1 MPTADGREDP
11 ALIER
16 LRQEPQAFDPLQ
28 ALLILERYAAFEEAA
43 GRSERASPVG
53 RDAHP
58 AREVVRFVAETAMA
72 FPASDLTSY
81 REESGAQPVLGVSF
95 MGMHGPSGVMPY
107 FYSELILT
115 RIREKDTALAA
126 FLDLFLHRA
135 ASFFLRAW
143 TKYRLTAQT
152 PPDDTARDLL
162 PAEAGI
168 SGLIDAIIGF
178 GTGGLIGRLA
188 PPQTALRFYAGA
200 LAGNPRSAVVLEAVL
215 SDYFSESIHVDTF
228 SPHWHRLPVSEQT
241 RLVPTG
247 YCRLGDE
254 AVIGEKIMRPE
265 GAYRIELG
273 PLSYAR
279 FRMFLP
285 DREPLR
291 HLVHFARLFTGEAL
305 YFDVRLSLRKQD
317 VPLLKLGDW
326 GGGDGPRLGWN
337 TWASNLAAV
346 EDKNDTL
353 LSCDRVA

>member
-1 MPTADGREDP
+1 MPRADGREDT

-28 ALLILERYAAFEEAA
+28 ALLTLERHAAAEEVTGRAGNAA
-43 GRSERASPVG
+43 PVG

-72 FPASDLTSY
+72 FPASELTSY
-81 REESGAQPVLGVSF
+81 RETAGSPPAVGVSF
-95 MGMHGPSGVMPY
+95 IGMHGPSGVLPN
-107 FYSELILT
+107 FYSELILA
-115 RIREKDTALAA
+115 RAREKDVAMAA
-126 FLDLFLHRA
+126 FFDLFLHRA
-135 ASFFLRAW
+135 TSFFMRAW
-143 TKYRLTAQT
+143 TKYRLSAQT
-152 PPDDTARDLL
+152 PPDDTARDLV

-168 SGLIDAIIGF
+168 SGLIDAVIGF
-178 GTGGLIGRLA
+178 GTGGLIGRLS
-188 PPQTALRFYAGA
+188 PPQAALRFYAGA
-200 LAGNPRSAVVLEAVL
+200 LSGNPRSAVVLEAVL
-215 SDYFSESIHVDTF
+215 SDYFGERIRVDTF
-228 SPHWHRLPVSEQT
+228 APHWHRLPVSERTQ
-241 RLVPTG
+241 LVPMG
-247 YCRLGDE
+247 FCRLGDE

-273 PLSYAR
+273 PLAYAR

-305 YFDVRLSLRKQD
+305 YFDVRLSLKKED
-317 VPLLKLGDW
+317 VPPLKLGAW

-337 TWASNLAAV
+337 TWVSNLPAV
-346 EDKNDTL
+346 EDKNDTI

>member
-1 MPTADGREDP
+1 MPTPDGREDP
-11 ALIER
+11 SLIER
-16 LRQEPQAFDPLQ
+16 LRREPQAFDPLQ
-28 ALLILERYAAFEEAA
+28 ALLILERHAASEEAA
-43 GRSERASPVG
+43 GRSERAAPVG

-58 AREVVRFVAETAMA
+58 AREVVRFVAEPAMV
-72 FPASDLTSY
+72 FPASELTSY
-81 REESGAQPVLGVSF
+81 REEAGGPPSLGVSF
-95 MGMHGPSGVMPY
+95 IGMHGPSGVMPY
-107 FYSELILT
+107 FYSELILA
-115 RIREKDTALAA
+115 RIREKDVALAA
-126 FLDLFLHRA
+126 FFDLFLHRS

-152 PPDDTARDLL
+152 PPDNSAHELL
-162 PAEAGI
+162 PAEAGV
-168 SGLIDAIIGF
+168 SGLIDAMIGF
-178 GTGGLIGRLA
+178 GTAGLIGRLA
-188 PPQTALRFYAGA
+188 PPQAALRFYAGA

-215 SDYFSESIHVDTF
+215 SDYFGEFIHVDTF
-228 SPHWHRLPVSEQT
+228 SAHWHRLPVSEQT

-273 PLSYAR
+273 PLSYER

-305 YFDVRLSLRKQD
+305 YFDVRLALKKED
-317 VPLLKLGDW
+317 VPPLKLGDW

-337 TWASNLAAV
+337 TWVSNLSAV
-346 EDKNDTL
+346 EDKKDTM